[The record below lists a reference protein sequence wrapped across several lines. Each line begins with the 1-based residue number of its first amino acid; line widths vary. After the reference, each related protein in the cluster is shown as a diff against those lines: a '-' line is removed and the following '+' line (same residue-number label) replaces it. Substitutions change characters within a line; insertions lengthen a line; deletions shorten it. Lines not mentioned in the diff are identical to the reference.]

1 MSDDVDVLHRAN
13 PVSVG
18 SVRRHIT
25 ADRRVF
31 IEAMEAD
38 RASGGPVGPR
48 SGASGPVVRW
58 ALAAAAAVAM
68 LAPLAVL
75 LAGRG
80 EIDPLLRDS
89 VVPASPPA
97 ADEPLVAD
105 EADPPAPDGSFT
117 LIPAPPPSVSADAP
131 IAAERDA
138 DNGPAD
144 DSPPTT
150 AEADAAT
157 SDESAGPA
165 GGGGLAPI
173 DAPAVVPADDADG
186 GGDAAGATPE
196 SPPSGGT
203 DDVPTAPV
211 DQAPPPGTVPQPD
224 DGAGTPPAP
233 VDPAPPIT
241 QAPAPTSSAPTDEQG
256 GGGDEPTPSPTST
269 NPDPDDGEPTS
280 APPIASAF
288 DRTTDLL
295 VVHFDFAHLD
305 EAHATVATLELATW
319 FDLDPFVVAGTADPE
334 TRGANHDYVQ
344 VMTAAWGD
352 GWLDAGVGRES
363 AVEVA
368 AGRWL
373 DAIEDGGHVWV
384 GEGGVSDFTAEVM
397 REVRRQ
403 RPDLDTSTFVHVV
416 HHSSRNENATRA
428 GDLDYLRDTSSY
440 ERIDDG
446 NSSND
451 TADLNGRSELLVD
464 AARAGEHSGPWV
476 AAFEAFAPE
485 RLDFSDTV
493 TVLHVLGV
501 GVDRVADADDFARVV
516 LGAG

>member
-1 MSDDVDVLHRAN
+1 
-13 PVSVG
+13 
-18 SVRRHIT
+18 
-25 ADRRVF
+25 
-31 IEAMEAD
+31 
-38 RASGGPVGPR
+38 ASC
-48 SGASGPVVRW
+48 
-58 ALAAAAAVAM
+58 
-68 LAPLAVL
+68 
-75 LAGRG
+75 
-80 EIDPLLRDS
+80 
-89 VVPASPPA
+89 SP
-97 ADEPLVAD
+97 
-105 EADPPAPDGSFT
+105 S
-117 LIPAPPPSVSADAP
+117 
-131 IAAERDA
+131 
-138 DNGPAD
+138 
-144 DSPPTT
+144 
-150 AEADAAT
+150 
-157 SDESAGPA
+157 
-165 GGGGLAPI
+165 
-173 DAPAVVPADDADG
+173 
-186 GGDAAGATPE
+186 
-196 SPPSGGT
+196 
-203 DDVPTAPV
+203 
-211 DQAPPPGTVPQPD
+211 
-224 DGAGTPPAP
+224 
-233 VDPAPPIT
+233 
-241 QAPAPTSSAPTDEQG
+241 QAPAPTSSAPTDENG
-256 GGGDEPTPSPTST
+256 EGDDEPAPGPTT
-269 NPDPDDGEPTS
+269 TDPDPDDGEPTS